1 MAGALDFDVIAA
13 ELILVGLA
21 SCYDDRMIV
30 DPALLELSKF
40 ADRATLVA
48 IAATLISKSPPVW
61 LPLAVGNQKVNREFI
76 PTKDLEDLDWIEPA
90 LDQFLLSA
98 NSLPRRRLDASFAK
112 RLGDVAELFLL
123 AAFDSAGAR
132 PVHVAKVSDAFGYDI
147 ECRGIQIDR
156 VEVKAASS
164 RTRGSFYIS
173 RNEFDKSQI
182 YGKEWSLIQLTFSN
196 LAFVDDEL
204 NISHIESL
212 RELSSEALGE
222 LIPSDTEIFRW
233 TESALMDVP
242 DRYWNPVN
250 IELDPNFVTKGVR
263 RLHARR

>member
-1 MAGALDFDVIAA
+1 MAGALDFDAIAA
-13 ELILVGLA
+13 ELIQVGLA
-21 SCYDDRMIV
+21 TCYDDRMNV
-30 DPALLELSKF
+30 DSALLELSRC
-40 ADRATLVA
+40 ADRMTLLS

-76 PTKDLEDLDWIEPA
+76 PTNDMEDLNWIEPE

-98 NSLPRRRLDASFAK
+98 NSRFERCLDASFAK

-123 AAFDSAGAR
+123 AAFDSAGAC
-132 PVHVAKVSDAFGYDI
+132 PVHLAKISDVYGYDI
-147 ECRGIQIDR
+147 ECRGSGTER

-173 RNEFDKSQI
+173 RNEFDKSQA
-182 YGKEWSLIQLTFSN
+182 YGNEWRLIQLTFSN
-196 LAFVDDEL
+196 LAFVDQEL

-222 LIPSDTEIFRW
+222 LVPSDTEIFRW
-233 TESALMDVP
+233 TESALMNVP

-263 RLHARR
+263 RVRTGR